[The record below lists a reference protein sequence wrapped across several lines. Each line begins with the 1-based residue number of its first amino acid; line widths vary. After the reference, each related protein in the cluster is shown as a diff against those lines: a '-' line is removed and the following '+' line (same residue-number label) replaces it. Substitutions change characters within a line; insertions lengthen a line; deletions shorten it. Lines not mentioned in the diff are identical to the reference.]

1 MASYILA
8 HASIRTAATHRRPSW
23 PRGSCRQ
30 PPGGALPGTRIISRT
45 VAYAIITGLLV
56 GVYAGLVLLT
66 TQLFQVHTPVAVAAS
81 TLAAA
86 ALFNPVRRG
95 VQQIVDRRFNRA
107 RYDADQTVA
116 AFAARLKDAVDLDSA
131 LVPPGAG
138 VVSGLTGGV
147 GFSARADGAQV
158 SVEGAEPGQ
167 PQVFPGVAGRSPR
180 ETASRAEK
188 AAGSVNGRRPL
199 SHGAQRRSSA

>member
-23 PRGSCRQ
+23 PRGSCRR

-45 VAYAIITGLLV
+45 VAYAIVTGLLV

-66 TQLFQVHTPVAVAAS
+66 TQVFRVHTPVAVAAS

-86 ALFNPVRRG
+86 ALFNPVRRR
-95 VQQIVDRRFNRA
+95 VQQMVDRRFNRA
-107 RYDADQTVA
+107 RYDADQTIA

-131 LVPPGAG
+131 LGAARCG
-138 VVSGLTGGV
+138 RGLRSYGRRRLQRPRGW
-147 GFSARADGAQV
+147 R
-158 SVEGAEPGQ
+158 PGQ
-167 PQVFPGVAGRSPR
+167 RGRRRAG
-180 ETASRAEK
+180 T
-188 AAGSVNGRRPL
+188 AAGLSRR
-199 SHGAQRRSSA
+199 GGTIAAGNRSASGEGTREC